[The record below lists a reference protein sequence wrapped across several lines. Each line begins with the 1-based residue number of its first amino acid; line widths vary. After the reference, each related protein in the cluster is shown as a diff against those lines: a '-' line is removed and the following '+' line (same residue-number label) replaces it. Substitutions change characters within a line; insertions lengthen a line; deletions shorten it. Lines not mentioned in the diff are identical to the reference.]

1 MYFES
6 PMIEASSS
14 ERTQIGN
21 EKINSMQQN
30 NSSRKKTRNDKDSYS
45 HNSDSSSDSSSSGD
59 DEDDVAFE
67 RHEKKGHSNSYD
79 NNCRNR
85 GSSSRSGDRG
95 KTQVWSG
102 DPGEEAG
109 HVATHVSSY
118 FSRLWKNGNK
128 SRVWYLFL
136 RKLPLT
142 LKGPAA
148 GGPEIAVDRK

>member
-1 MYFES
+1 
-6 PMIEASSS
+6 MIEASSS

-30 NSSRKKTRNDKDSYS
+30 NSSRKKTRNDIDSYS
-45 HNSDSSSDSSSSGD
+45 HSSDSSSSGDEEDD

-67 RHEKKGHSNSYD
+67 RHEKKGHSSSSSSS
-79 NNCRNR
+79 
-85 GSSSRSGDRG
+85 SSSRSGDRG

-118 FSRLWKNGNK
+118 FSLSVACGKM
-128 SRVWYLFL
+128 
-136 RKLPLT
+136 
-142 LKGPAA
+142 
-148 GGPEIAVDRK
+148 EIKVEFGTFSYVNFH